1 MLRYWSDCFSG
12 DQAQF
17 IATTIVRI
25 FDAFLQCP
33 FDSISTLSVSSKQ
46 GARTPD
52 LPTPPYDITE
62 LIGSKALHKL
72 IDGRVHEILGQIL
85 GNNVSQK
92 ALAAALLT
100 LSESGDENKLGH
112 VGPSYEESDT
122 KSTEVNAHINQSTE
136 YHIPAA
142 ERKYEPSLELE
153 QKLYNL
159 WSTSLEIPVSL
170 IKPRDSFFRVGGD
183 SIKAMRM
190 ASAAREQGLS
200 LRVSDIF
207 QSSLFE
213 EMLDIIT
220 KRSDETQGISVTA
233 APVATAIKQAEA
245 KGRVTE
251 PKRVFCKERPT
262 PVYSALN
269 LDPQLLQHTIC
280 PRIGLCQDGVADVI
294 PVNDFQTL
302 SLTAQQFNSRW
313 MLNYFYLEGTGPLD
327 IRRLRESCSR
337 VIESFDVLRSVFVC
351 YGDHFYQVVL
361 KQLTADI
368 SVHHTEQSLDDFTS
382 GLQNLDRE
390 KPLKQGEPFV
400 KFFVARKVNS
410 DQHRILIRLSH
421 AQYDGVC
428 LSKLLDGIKQG
439 YEGGTLPITSS
450 FASHMRIMSSSVTLE
465 HYQYYIS
472 LLKGSK
478 MPQIIRRNG
487 PNTYQFVGSCVAV
500 TRTVDISGNGNITIA
515 TIVQAAWALT
525 LAKISAQSDVVFGL
539 TVNGRN
545 ASVPGIESAVG
556 PCVNIIPVRIRF
568 GEHWNALDLF
578 RYIQDQ
584 QIASMPYENMGFR
597 DIIRKCSDWPKWS
610 YFSTSVF
617 HQSVPYEGHIQLDD
631 NKYRIG
637 GAGVMDNLS
646 DLSLVSSPISETK
659 FSIALYYSAKGPIHS
674 AFATRIL
681 NMACDAIEGLT
692 ASPGAV
698 LPSPTTLQSLPV
710 HNVDDLPRPSDEQ
723 FLSSHL
729 KEHKIADLLVYSVPL
744 TRAWKQVVQPKKTN
758 GFHLY
763 TSFFSLEGDL
773 FSMAQVAALLQQD
786 GLRVRLEDL
795 LEHPTFLGQ
804 LAILTLHNEVHLQ
817 GQETH
822 W

>member
-1 MLRYWSDCFSG
+1 MLRYWSDSFSD
-12 DQAQF
+12 DQAQS
-17 IATTIVRI
+17 IAATILRI
-25 FDAFLQCP
+25 FEASLQCP
-33 FDSISTLSVSSKQ
+33 FDSISTLSVSPKH
-46 GARTPD
+46 GVRTPD

-62 LIGSKALHKL
+62 LIGSKVLHKL
-72 IDGRVHEILGQIL
+72 IDDRVHEVLRQIL
-85 GNNVSQK
+85 GNNVSQET
-92 ALAAALLT
+92 LAATLLT
-100 LSESGDENKLGH
+100 LSQSLAC
-112 VGPSYEESDT
+112 VGSSYEESDT
-122 KSTEVNAHINQSTE
+122 KSVDVDAHIDQHAE
-136 YHIPAA
+136 YHISVVQ
-142 ERKYEPSLELE
+142 RKDEPPVKLE

-183 SIKAMRM
+183 SIKAMKM

-220 KRSDETQGISVTA
+220 KRSVEIQNNSPVVT
-233 APVATAIKQAEA
+233 TINQTEA

-251 PKRVFCKERPT
+251 QKRMFRKEPPS
-262 PVYSALN
+262 PVYSAVN
-269 LDPQLLQHTIC
+269 LDPQFLQHTIC
-280 PRIGLCQDGVADVI
+280 PRIGLCQDGVADVL

-327 IRRLRESCSR
+327 IRRLQESCSR
-337 VIESFDVLRSVFVC
+337 VTELFDILRSVFVC

-361 KQLTADI
+361 KQLTVDI
-368 SVHHTEQSLDDFTS
+368 SVHHTEQSLDEYTA

-390 KPLKQGEPFV
+390 NPLKQGEPFV
-400 KFFVARKVNS
+400 KFFVVRKVKS

-439 YEGGTLPITSS
+439 YEGGTLPISSS
-450 FASHMRIMSSSVTLE
+450 FASHMRLMSSSVTLE

-472 LLKGSK
+472 LLKGSE
-478 MPQIIRRNG
+478 MPQIIRRKG
-487 PNTYQFVGSCVAV
+487 PNTYQYVGSCAAV
-500 TRTVDISGNGNITIA
+500 TRTVNISGNGSITVA

-568 GEHWNALDLF
+568 GERWNALDLF

-584 QIASMPYENMGFR
+584 QIASMPFENMGFR
-597 DIIRKCSDWPKWS
+597 DIIRNCSDWPKWS
-610 YFSTSVF
+610 YYSTSVF
-617 HQSVPYEGHIQLDD
+617 HQSVPYEGNIQLDD

-659 FSIALYYSAKGPIHS
+659 ISIALYYSEKGPIHS
-674 AFATRIL
+674 AFASRIL

-723 FLSSHL
+723 FLSYHL
-729 KEHKIADLLVYSVPL
+729 KEHKIADLLIYSVPL
-744 TRAWKQVVQPKKTN
+744 TRAWEQVVQPKKTD
-758 GFHLY
+758 GFHLD

-804 LAILTLHNEVHLQ
+804 LAILALHNEVHLQ
-817 GQETH
+817 EQEKH